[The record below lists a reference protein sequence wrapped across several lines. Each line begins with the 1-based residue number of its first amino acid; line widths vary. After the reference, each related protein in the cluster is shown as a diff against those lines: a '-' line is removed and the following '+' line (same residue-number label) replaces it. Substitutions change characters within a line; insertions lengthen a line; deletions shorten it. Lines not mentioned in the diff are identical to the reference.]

1 MPDVSGVEAADA
13 SGFLLRT
20 VRALGFPVAILLIGF
35 SAREGFSGEKA
46 MIKEIWKEAET
57 RKRGIIR

>member
-20 VRALGFPVAILLIGF
+20 VRALGFPVAILSIGF

-46 MIKEIWKEAET
+46 MVEEE
-57 RKRGIIR
+57 